1 MVPVTDRLRSVRR
14 LVGGTPLLAIECRRD
29 GGAPFTIHAKAEHLN
44 LTGSIKDRAAV
55 EAILGRTRA
64 GGYGVRSL
72 VRELVQSELF
82 RRK

>member
-1 MVPVTDRLRSVRR
+1 VREFKRLLLEDEAQIARNLVRQ
-14 LVGGTPLLAIECRRD
+14 LVVYAT
-29 GGAPFTIHAKAEHLN
+29 GAPVRF
-44 LTGSIKDRAAV
+44 SDRAAV